1 MSRISSMARLR
12 VAAALEDERKK
23 DLELQQN
30 GGPSTS
36 SINKSCSSTYGHGSP
51 GGPRGRL
58 PSVAKFLSARRRLT
72 KESEFF
78 I

>member
-1 MSRISSMARLR
+1 MARLR
-12 VAAALEDERKK
+12 VAAALEDERKR

-36 SINKSCSSTYGHGSP
+36 SINKSCSSSVYGHGSP
-51 GGPRGRL
+51 VGTRGRL

-72 KESEFF
+72 KKAELFTRTSEF
-78 I
+78 

>member
-1 MSRISSMARLR
+1 MARLR
-12 VAAALEDERKK
+12 VAAALEDERKR

-36 SINKSCSSTYGHGSP
+36 SINKSCSSIYGHGSP
-51 GGPRGRL
+51 GGTRGRL

-72 KESEFF
+72 KKQNSFSSTSEF
-78 I
+78 